1 VNSAQVYLARWVR
14 HDFKISTG
22 LGEGGLRKKKLPG
35 KADAVIVGAGI
46 AALALAIELQ
56 NKGISTILLERQ
68 KSPEG
73 IPRGLTFQPNGLAVL
88 EKLGA
93 LGRARE
99 VGSASQI
106 LEVKSWEGEVLL
118 EADYGL
124 LEHPQNYLLTANA
137 TEIERLLVYLAE
149 KAGAQVLW
157 GTSFQEILLNGGQA
171 EGVVYETE
179 GVKDEIMAPLVV
191 GADGPQSH
199 IRTSLGVEVK
209 TKKYPDSFLVGLV
222 GPVPGLEGRARQY
235 QHPGKMLGIMPS
247 GPDATYLFH
256 CVGPRSFDS
265 VKKEGLAS
273 FRAEVVQAAPEMA
286 DAFTGVEA
294 WTKMAYFTPSFIQVD
309 RWVGNGIALLGDSAH
324 TFHPHAGQ
332 GVNLALE
339 DAVALAEVIEKCKAA
354 GEFSQAS
361 LQEYQTKRKMRAE
374 VIGKHAN
381 YTVTYALSD
390 NWLIKRLNKRAL
402 RKLNKD
408 KKLQKKALE
417 ITAGIFEKKP
427 GLVTLAKIGG
437 ILP

>member
-1 VNSAQVYLARWVR
+1 LARY
-14 HDFKISTG
+14 
-22 LGEGGLRKKKLPG
+22 
-35 KADAVIVGAGI
+35 ADVVIVGAGI

-56 NKGISTILLERQ
+56 KKNISTILLERQ
-68 KSPEG
+68 RSPEG

-88 EKLGA
+88 EKLEA
-93 LGRARE
+93 LGRAKE

-149 KAGAQVLW
+149 KAGAKVLW
-157 GTSFQEILLNGGQA
+157 GTSFQELTLSEGKA
-171 EGVVYETE
+171 DGVVFEAD
-179 GVKDEIMAPLVV
+179 GVSDQIQASVVV
-191 GADGPQSH
+191 GADGPQSR
-199 IRTSLGVEVK
+199 IRASLGSEVK

-222 GPVPGLEGRARQY
+222 GPVPGMEGRARQY
-235 QHPGKMLGIMPS
+235 QSPGKMLGIMPS
-247 GPDATYLFH
+247 GPEATYLFH

-273 FRAEVVQAAPEMA
+273 FRGEVVQAAPEMA
-286 DAFTGVEA
+286 DAFSGVEA
-294 WTKMAYFTPSFIQVD
+294 WTKMAYFTPSYIQVK
-309 RWVGNGIALLGDSAH
+309 RWVGNGIALLGDAAH
-324 TFHPHAGQ
+324 SFHPHAGQ

-339 DAVALAEVIEKCKAA
+339 DAVALAEVIDKSKVAGDFSEK
-354 GEFSQAS
+354 S
-361 LQEYQTKRKMRAE
+361 LLPYQKERKIRAD

-402 RKLNKD
+402 HKLNND

-427 GLVTLAKIGG
+427 GLLTLAKIGG

>member
-1 VNSAQVYLARWVR
+1 
-14 HDFKISTG
+14 
-22 LGEGGLRKKKLPG
+22 LPG
-35 KADAVIVGAGI
+35 KADVVIVGAGI
-46 AALALAIELQ
+46 AALSLAVELQ

-93 LGRARE
+93 LGRAKE
-99 VGSASQI
+99 IGSASQI

-149 KAGAQVLW
+149 RAGAKVLW
-157 GTSFQEILLNGGQA
+157 GTSFQEITQSEGRID
-171 EGVVYETE
+171 GVVFEAD
-179 GVKDEIMAPLVV
+179 GVSDQIQASVVV
-191 GADGPQSH
+191 GADGPQSR
-199 IRTSLGVEVK
+199 IRTSLGAEVK

-235 QHPGKMLGIMPS
+235 QSPGKMLGIMPS
-247 GPDATYLFH
+247 GPEATYLFH
-256 CVGPRSFDS
+256 CVGPRSFDN

-286 DAFTGVEA
+286 DAFSGVEV
-294 WTKMAYFTPSFIQVD
+294 WTKMAYFTPSYVRVK
-309 RWVGNGIALLGDSAH
+309 RWVGNGIALLGDAAH
-324 TFHPHAGQ
+324 SFHPHAGQ

-339 DAVALAEVIEKCKAA
+339 DAVALAEVIEKCKVA
-354 GEFSQAS
+354 GDFSQTS
-361 LQEYQTKRKMRAE
+361 LLPYQKERKVRAD

-402 RKLNKD
+402 HKLNKD

-427 GLVTLAKIGG
+427 GLITLAKIGG

>member
-1 VNSAQVYLARWVR
+1 M
-14 HDFKISTG
+14 
-22 LGEGGLRKKKLPG
+22 PG
-35 KADAVIVGAGI
+35 KADIVIVGAGI

-56 NKGISTILLERQ
+56 KKGISTILLERQ

-88 EKLGA
+88 ERLGA
-93 LGRARE
+93 LDRAKE
-99 VGSASQI
+99 VGSMSQI

-118 EADYGL
+118 EADYSL
-124 LEHPQNYLLTANA
+124 LDHPQNYLLTANA
-137 TEIERLLVYLAE
+137 SELERTLVYLAE
-149 KAGAQVLW
+149 QAGAQILW
-157 GTSFQEILLNGGQA
+157 GTSFQELLMDGGKSNGVA
-171 EGVVYETE
+171 YESEGVSDQIRASV
-179 GVKDEIMAPLVV
+179 VV

-199 IRTSLGVEVK
+199 IRTSLGVGVK

-273 FRAEVVQAAPEMA
+273 FRAEVVEAAPEMA

-294 WTKMAYFTPSFIQVD
+294 WTKMAYFTPSFIEVD
-309 RWVGNGIALLGDSAH
+309 RWVGNGLALLGDAAH

-339 DAVALAEVIEKCKAA
+339 DAVALAEVIEKCEV
-354 GEFSQAS
+354 GGDFSQAS
-361 LQEYQTKRKMRAE
+361 LMEYQKQRKMRAD

-402 RKLNKD
+402 HKLNKD